1 MYYLQIFSIIGSLA
15 LFAIVIDFIRRGL
28 LKEKYSVL
36 CLEKFFRRAAEFY
49 KRPAVVIMALSV
61 KKELLDS
68 IAGWLGIA
76 YPPSLLFL
84 VAFIFVLLITLHFS
98 VVISLLHEKNK
109 AIAQELALMKN
120 ALKEAGIDVPG
131 KARGE
136 VKK

>member
-1 MYYLQIFSIIGSLA
+1 MYYLQIFSIIGSLV

-36 CLEKFFRRAAEFY
+36 WLAS
-49 KRPAVVIMALSV
+49 AVVIMALSV

-68 IAGWLGIA
+68 IAAWLGIA

>member
-1 MYYLQIFSIIGSLA
+1 MYYLQIFSIIGSLV

-36 CLEKFFRRAAEFY
+36 WLAS
-49 KRPAVVIMALSV
+49 AVVIMALSV

-68 IAGWLGIA
+68 IAAWLGIA

-120 ALKEAGIDVPG
+120 ALKEAGIEVQG
-131 KARGE
+131 KGGGQER
-136 VKK
+136 K

>member
-1 MYYLQIFSIIGSLA
+1 MYYLQIFSIIGSLV

-36 CLEKFFRRAAEFY
+36 WLAA
-49 KRPAVVIMALSV
+49 AVVIMALSV

-68 IAGWLGIA
+68 IAGRLGIA

-120 ALKEAGIDVPG
+120 ALKEAGIEVQG
-131 KARGE
+131 KGGGKER
-136 VKK
+136 K